1 MKIKKSE
8 LKQIIQE
15 ELEQTLLEEGLAYRI
30 FNALENFYVDIKDK
44 IKGVSDEDPR
54 RAYALKRREADK
66 FCTKVARI
74 SDLHG
79 DAHNKCTA
87 QILDDW
93 KREEEGETSEERS
106 ARKMAAMRADLEAER
121 DAEEAAEAAAAA
133 QADADTLKLPRMTR
147 RQARRSAERP
157 YGGGRVG
164 GDDDYTA
171 PTPSAT
177 TDTGPGSA
185 AAMQQIFG
193 ACTKWCDPGSHSYN
207 RTQCNKCK
215 GRRTRGLSTRGEDY
229 RRDTSHYYPSESI
242 NKTDLYGIVLEELEA
257 VIAERNK

>member
-15 ELEQTLLEEGLAYRI
+15 ELEQTLLGEGLAYRI
-30 FNALENFYVDIKDK
+30 FNALENFYVDIEDK

-121 DAEEAAEAAAAA
+121 DAERDAEAAAAA
-133 QADADTLKLPRMTR
+133 QADADTLRMPTMSR
-147 RQARRSAERP
+147 RQARASARRS
-157 YGGGRVG
+157 
-164 GDDDYTA
+164 DDA
-171 PTPSAT
+171 AT
-177 TDTGPGSA
+177 A
-185 AAMQQIFG
+185 AAGQVDRSWKHERDVEARRRGGEEVEDRIRRQQRAADKKRAEQG
-193 ACTKWCDPGSHSYN
+193 Y
-207 RTQCNKCK
+207 RTDLQKSR
-215 GRRTRGLSTRGEDY
+215 GRGTGGYTTSGLT
-229 RRDTSHYYPSESI
+229 ESA
-242 NKTDLYGIVLEELEA
+242 DLYGIVLEELNA
-257 VIAERNK
+257 VLAEMKD